1 IKIDLDSLDLVA
13 KIDRSD
19 MIGAVNHFPDA
30 FKRRTDEMVGGLRR
44 GRSGIRSLV
53 LMGMGGSASAGDVVL
68 DWLRDELEI
77 PALVHREPGL
87 PGFVNHGTLFVG
99 ISYSGNTSETLKAF
113 RAANSRRAH
122 VIGVGTGG
130 KLSGLCSQRGATL
143 LEVAPA
149 SAVGA
154 ASVHV

>member
-1 IKIDLDSLDLVA
+1 MKIDLDNLDLVA

-30 FKRRTDEMVGGLRR
+30 FKRRTDEMVGELRR

-68 DWLRDELEI
+68 DWLRDELKI

-87 PGFVNHGTLFVG
+87 PGFVNHGTLFGG
-99 ISYSGNTSETLKAF
+99 IGYSGNTEGRLKGCGGGKSG
-113 RAANSRRAH
+113 REQ
-122 VIGVGTGG
+122 VMGVGRGG
-130 KLSGLCSQRGATL
+130 TPL
-143 LEVAPA
+143 
-149 SAVGA
+149 
-154 ASVHV
+154 